1 MVIWMLSALII
12 AFLVSC
18 VSGKLYIPWLKKRGF
33 VQPGKLYIPWLKK
46 RGFVQPL
53 KDEVNQIV
61 YQAEHTSEEHN

>member
-33 VQPGKLYIPWLKK
+33 VQP
-46 RGFVQPL
+46 L

-61 YQAEHTSEEHN
+61 YQAENSPEEHN

>member
-33 VQPGKLYIPWLKK
+33 VQP
-46 RGFVQPL
+46 
-53 KDEVNQIV
+53 V
-61 YQAEHTSEEHN
+61 YSVAEEARLRTAAQG

>member
-33 VQPGKLYIPWLKK
+33 VQHLDAECADHSFFGELCFRKA
-46 RGFVQPL
+46 
-53 KDEVNQIV
+53 V
-61 YQAEHTSEEHN
+61 YSVAEEARLRTAAQG

>member
-1 MVIWMLSALII
+1 MLSALII

-18 VSGKLYIPWLKKRGF
+18 AS
-33 VQPGKLYIPWLKK
+33 GKLYIPWLKK

-61 YQAEHTSEEHN
+61 YQADNTSDELN

>member
-12 AFLVSC
+12 AFSVS
-18 VSGKLYIPWLKKRGF
+18 YIS
-33 VQPGKLYIPWLKK
+33 GKLYIPWLKK

-61 YQAEHTSEEHN
+61 YQADNSPDEHN